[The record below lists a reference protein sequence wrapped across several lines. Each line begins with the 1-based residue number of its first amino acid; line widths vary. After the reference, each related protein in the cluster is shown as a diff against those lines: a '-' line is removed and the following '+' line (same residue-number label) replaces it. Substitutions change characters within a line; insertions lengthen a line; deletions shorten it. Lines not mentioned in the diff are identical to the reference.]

1 MASYTYQVG
10 GSLPINAPTYVSR
23 QADEDLYNTLKKG
36 DFCYVLNS
44 RQMGKSSL
52 RVRAMK
58 RLQDENY
65 ACVNIDITSIGTATI
80 TPEEWY
86 FGVVDIIVNSL
97 DLYDYLDVD
106 EWWEQENKLSVV
118 NRFSKFLREVL
129 LKYIEQKI
137 VIFIDEIDS
146 ILSLPF
152 NIDDFFA
159 VIRESYNQRVND
171 LAYYRL
177 TFCLIGV
184 ATPSDLISD
193 KKRTPFNIGAA
204 IELSGFTL
212 AEAQPLMLGFSA
224 ITNYPQA
231 VMQEILQW
239 TGGQP
244 FLTQKVCNLLLLS
257 ANFLQSLSTSRENVN
272 TVEYSPNKAE
282 LREIELVKQLVEEK
296 IIKNWESQDEPEHLR
311 TIQNRILVNQQTASS
326 LLSLYQQVLNNSLNL
341 TGSPEETRLRLTGL
355 VIKKAGSLQVY
366 NQVYGSIFNET
377 WVNNELAKLRPYS
390 ESFNAWVESYYEDE
404 SRLLTGQALIDA
416 LQWAKDKNLSN
427 QDFNFLSASQ
437 KLEQEN
443 LQIKL
448 KLEKQL
454 IETEKLQAQDE
465 NSKIHKINQ
474 ILAKQLKFSS
484 IGAILMTSLTIIS
497 IYFGLQVEW
506 QRRKIENAEILALMK
521 SEEILLN
528 SNQQFDGLLTA
539 MTIAEKLQNSKL
551 KNTELNIALS
561 IFLAQNL
568 NTIKERNRLIG
579 HLARVYSVDFNS
591 KYNLI
596 VSASADNTLK
606 LWNLNGN
613 LIKTITGHNDKIW
626 DVAFSPNGQL
636 IASAGADK
644 IIKIWDLQGKLI
656 HEFTGHTDNIYNIK
670 FNPNSNLI
678 ASAGADKTI
687 KIWDINQKKLAN
699 TIVISQD
706 NINSINFS
714 LDGKLIVLGSQ
725 NGIVKIWDFNTN
737 LVTDFPKNKTGI
749 FTVNFSNN
757 GQMIIAGDLKG
768 KIQIF
773 SLDGQLLNSFMAHK
787 GIVRNVQFSKDDQQ
801 IISAGDDSFIKF
813 WSLDGTE
820 QETYFAHTGGVW
832 KFKLNNNQEIMVSGG
847 QDNLVKIWN
856 FHKENDYLLADK
868 KGVWAVNFSPNGK
881 FFVSGGHNS
890 LIKLWNKKG
899 ELINTLSGHNN
910 AVMDVKFS
918 PDGQL
923 IASASRDK
931 TIKIWNLKGEL
942 LKTLTG
948 HEDKVYSI
956 SFSPDSKILV
966 SSSSDKTVKFWHV
979 KGYDQQPF
987 QTIKS
992 SDGFINWVS
1001 FSPDGKKI
1009 AIALQNRK
1017 IEVWDINGNLINT
1030 IAGHFDQVFYV
1041 TFNFDGSKIISAS
1054 KDDTVKIWDSNG
1066 KLINTLTGHRGAVT
1080 SVAISP
1086 DHQLLASSS
1095 WDQTV
1100 KIWHINEAKLLGTL
1114 EHNDKVNMVSFSPDG
1129 NTLISASRDGS
1140 IKMWN
1145 LEENQLIKKGCNWLQ
1160 DYFSS
1165 NSSQNDLK
1173 ENDLFCQ
1180 KIQKI
1185 NK

>member
-1 MASYTYQVG
+1 MVNYTYQVG

-80 TPEEWY
+80 SQEEWY
-86 FGVVDIIVNSL
+86 FGVVDVIVNSL

-171 LAYYRL
+171 LSYYRL

-193 KKRTPFNIGAA
+193 KKRTPFNIGTA
-204 IELSGFTL
+204 IELSGFIL
-212 AEAQPLMLGFSA
+212 AEAQPLMLGFAA

-231 VMQEILQW
+231 VMQEILKW

-244 FLTQKVCNLLLLS
+244 FLTQKVCNLLLS
-257 ANFLQSLSTSRENVN
+257 
-272 TVEYSPNKAE
+272 SPNFIKPLVTPLAQE
-282 LREIELVKQLVEEK
+282 ESQEIVWVKKLVEEK

-326 LLSLYQQVLNNSLNL
+326 LLSLYQQVLNNSLKL
-341 TGSPEETRLRLTGL
+341 TGNPEETRLRLTGL
-355 VIKKAGSLQVY
+355 VMKKLGNLQVY

-377 WVNNELAKLRPYS
+377 WVNNELSKLRPYS
-390 ESFNAWVESYYEDE
+390 ESFNAWIESNCQDE

-437 KLEQEN
+437 KFEQEN

-539 MTIAEKLQNSKL
+539 MTIAEKLHNSKL
-551 KNTELNIALS
+551 KNTDLNIALS

-568 NTIKERNRLIG
+568 NTIKEKNRLTG

-626 DVAFSPNGQL
+626 DVVFSPNGQL
-636 IASAGADK
+636 IASGGADN

-656 HEFTGHTDNIYNIK
+656 YEFTGHTDIYNIK
-670 FNPNSNLI
+670 FSPDGNLI
-678 ASAGADKTI
+678 ASTREGGTI
-687 KIWDINQKKLAN
+687 RIWDINQKKLVTTLAIN
-699 TIVISQD
+699 QD
-706 NINSINFS
+706 DINSINFS
-714 LDGKLIVLGSQ
+714 PDGQSIVLGSK
-725 NGIVKIWDFNTN
+725 NGTVKIWNLNTN
-737 LVTDFPKNKTGI
+737 LATNFPKNKAGI

-801 IISAGDDSFIKF
+801 IISAGDDSLIKF

-820 QETYFAHTGGVW
+820 QQTYFAHTGGVW
-832 KFKLNNNQEIMVSGG
+832 KFKFNDNQEIMVSGG

-856 FHKENDYLLADK
+856 FHKENNYLLAHK
-868 KGVWAVNFSPNGK
+868 NGVWAVNFSPDGK
-881 FFVSGGHNS
+881 TFVSGGNNN

-899 ELINTLSGHNN
+899 ELINTLPGHND

-931 TIKIWNLKGEL
+931 TIKIWNKKGEL

-948 HEDKVYSI
+948 HADKVYSI
-956 SFSPDSKILV
+956 SFSHDSKILV
-966 SSSSDKTVKFWHV
+966 SSSADKTVKFWHV
-979 KGYDQQPF
+979 KSNDHQPF

-992 SDGFINWVS
+992 SNGFVNWVS
-1001 FSPDGKKI
+1001 FSPDSKKI
-1009 AIALQNRK
+1009 AIALQHRK

-1041 TFNFDGSKIISAS
+1041 SFNFDGSKIISAS

-1066 KLINTLTGHRGAVT
+1066 QLINTLTGHRGAVT

-1095 WDQTV
+1095 WDETV

-1114 EHNDKVNMVSFSPDG
+1114 EHNDKVNMVNFSPDG

-1140 IKMWN
+1140 IKIWN
-1145 LEENQLIKKGCNWLQ
+1145 LEEHQLIKKGCNWLQ

-1165 NSSQNDLK
+1165 NSSQKFLK